1 MGSAMPEYDPRV
13 IERHASKLYAKA
25 SAVVA
30 GSAAVG
36 GFVGA
41 AFGAVPLTSLGDAW
55 PVPSAFGFA
64 TLLFGGVAGAL
75 VGYVIGDARSFG
87 YRLQAQSALC
97 QIQLERHMAQT
108 ALALEALAPQARR
121 AAASVSPAAA
131 PVEPPTLVAPP
142 PAATPP
148 RLTMP
153 DEPKQDEEP
162 ALPPVSPRYGAG
174 S

>member
-1 MGSAMPEYDPRV
+1 MPEYDPQI

-30 GSAAVG
+30 GSAVAG

-55 PVPSAFGFA
+55 PVPSAFGLA
-64 TLLFGGVAGAL
+64 TLLLGLIAGSL
-75 VGYVIGDARSFG
+75 VGYVVGDARSFG

-97 QIQLERHMAQT
+97 QIQLERNMAQT
-108 ALALEALAPQARR
+108 VRALEALAPRAPRQA
-121 AAASVSPAAA
+121 APAVQAEPPAPARVPIAA
-131 PVEPPTLVAPP
+131 PVAPAPP
-142 PAATPP
+142 VAVPN
-148 RLTMP
+148 LTVP
-153 DEPKQDEEP
+153 DEPEADAAP
-162 ALPPVSPRYGAG
+162 SLPPVSPRYG

>member
-1 MGSAMPEYDPRV
+1 MPEYDPRI

-64 TLLFGGVAGAL
+64 TLLFGLIAGAV

-97 QIQLERHMAQT
+97 QIQLERNMAQT
-108 ALALEALAPQARR
+108 AQALQALAPVR
-121 AAASVSPAAA
+121 SA
-131 PVEPPTLVAPP
+131 PVARIEPPPPVAVAP
-142 PAATPP
+142 
-148 RLTMP
+148 LTVS
-153 DEPKQDEEP
+153 DEPDSDAAP
-162 ALPPVSPRYGAG
+162 ALPPVSPRYG

>member
-1 MGSAMPEYDPRV
+1 MPEYDPRI

-64 TLLFGGVAGAL
+64 TLLFGLIAGAV

-97 QIQLERHMAQT
+97 QIQLERNLAQT
-108 ALALEALAPQARR
+108 AHALQALAPVR
-121 AAASVSPAAA
+121 PAAR
-131 PVEPPTLVAPP
+131 VEPPAPASVAPLP
-142 PAATPP
+142 PLAVAPLP
-148 RLTMP
+148 LP
-153 DEPKQDEEP
+153 DEPVASDPEA
-162 ALPPVSPRYGAG
+162 ALPPLSPRYG

>member
-1 MGSAMPEYDPRV
+1 MGTTMPEYDPRI

-30 GSAAVG
+30 GSAATG

-41 AFGAVPLTSLGDAW
+41 AFGAVPLTSLGVAW

-64 TLLFGGVAGAL
+64 TLLFGLIAGLL
-75 VGYVIGDARSFG
+75 VGYVVGDARSFG

-97 QIQLERHMAQT
+97 QIQLERNMAQ
-108 ALALEALAPQARR
+108 AARALEAFAPPRPTERAEAAGAPQPIAIT
-121 AAASVSPAAA
+121 V
-131 PVEPPTLVAPP
+131 
-142 PAATPP
+142 
-148 RLTMP
+148 P
-153 DEPKQDEEP
+153 DDPGSLDLGL
-162 ALPPVSPRYGAG
+162 ALPPVSPRYG